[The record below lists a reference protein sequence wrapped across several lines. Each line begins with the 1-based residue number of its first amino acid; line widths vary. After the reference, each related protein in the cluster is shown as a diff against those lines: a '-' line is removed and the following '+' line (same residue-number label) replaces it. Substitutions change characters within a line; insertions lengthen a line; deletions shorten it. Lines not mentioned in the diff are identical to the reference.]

1 MKKYSKNICSRLPI
15 DACRNSFFLSLFVLG
30 LLLHGCDSFVE
41 VDLPSDQL
49 IANGVFEEKSTA
61 NAAMTEVYAK
71 IRGAGLLTGSADG
84 LSVVLGNYSDELDF
98 YGESY
103 LGTLSYYNNSLTA
116 ANVDVKNLWDS
127 SYNQIYSANAL

>member
-1 MKKYSKNICSRLPI
+1 MKMKKYSRNICSRLPI
-15 DACRNSFFLSLFVLG
+15 DAYRKPLFLSLYVLVLG
-30 LLLHGCDSFVE
+30 LLLNGCDSFVE

-84 LSVVLGNYSDELDF
+84 LSVALGNYSDELDF

-103 LGTLSYYNNSLTA
+103 LGTLSYYNN
-116 ANVDVKNLWDS
+116 
-127 SYNQIYSANAL
+127 